1 MLSKNKRMINVQVS
15 KDVYDYITTFSKL
28 YNVSISSFCSD
39 CISQYI
45 LVHNKNSIKENP
57 DNPDMYFKKL
67 ANFIRFTYNEKRKN
81 KRYK

>member
-39 CISQYI
+39 CITQYI
-45 LVHNKNSIKENP
+45 LIHNDKSIKENP
-57 DNPDMYFKKL
+57 DNPDMYFRKL
-67 ANFIRFTYNEKRKN
+67 ANFIRLSYNEKRKN